1 MNRHERARPARSGR
15 ASASYRPSMEKMS
28 IRNPAPEDRGTD
40 PAKLLAYRV
49 LAFSQ
54 RLYRGIEIVLQDELG
69 LSVRQWRIL
78 LLLASHGPR
87 SPQDI
92 AAFWRYDKSQVS
104 RAVSE
109 LVEKKLVTA
118 ERAEQDARRVTVS
131 LTASGRKIYERGLP
145 LSLARQEKLTSC
157 LTRSQLTE
165 FEHTLEILTRQADA
179 MLGLA
184 EADDEAPAKARGA
197 GRAGT
202 RTPARRP

>member
-1 MNRHERARPARSGR
+1 MSRHDPARPAP
-15 ASASYRPSMEKMS
+15 RPGQRVVPAFNEKMTT
-28 IRNPAPEDRGTD
+28 RDPTPADPGTD

-54 RLYRGIEIVLQDELG
+54 RLYRGIEILLQDELG

-78 LLLASHGPR
+78 LFLATHGPR

-131 LTASGRKIYERGLP
+131 LTASGRRVYERGLP

-157 LTRSQLTE
+157 LTRGQLAE
-165 FEHTLEILTRQADA
+165 FERTLEILTRQADA
-179 MLGLA
+179 MLGPA
-184 EADDEAPAKARGA
+184 EAGNDAPAKAGRA
-197 GRAGT
+197 RRAGT
-202 RTPARRP
+202 GAPARRP